1 MNRILLGSISLVILS
16 ISIVSTKII
25 YDKIKYRD
33 DDIDTSEDPFMKGPL
48 FI

>member
-33 DDIDTSEDPFMKGPL
+33 DDIDTAEDPFMKGPL